1 MSYNHNNVKSQSKC
15 NCACKGEPGPRGA
28 QGAAG
33 PMGPIDP
40 STQEQLDS
48 LELVVDG
55 LVDNNLYVAELN
67 LTSAQILNS
76 YSSPIEIVPAPPAGS
91 YIELITG
98 SATLTYLGIPY
109 GTNLNFILQYT
120 AVSGASRIAIVAGFS
135 FLNSTTNNLTAPYN
149 RDGSVI
155 TAAASLCVSTQTGNP
170 TAGTGTVK
178 VRVFYRIVTL

>member
-1 MSYNHNNVKSQSKC
+1 MCSGNC
-15 NCACKGEPGPRGA
+15 NCSCKGEPGPRGI
-28 QGAAG
+28 QGIAG

-40 STQEQLDS
+40 STQQQLDS

-76 YSSPIEIVPAPPAGS
+76 YSSPIQIVAAPPIGS

-98 SATLTYLGIPY
+98 SATLTYLGVAY
-109 GTNLNFILQYT
+109 ATNLNFILQYT
-120 AVSGASRIAIVAGFS
+120 AVSGASRIAIAAGFS
-135 FLNSTTNNLTAPYN
+135 FLNSTSDITAPYN